1 VLRLLL
7 TKVKVKW
14 REEAVSHF
22 MTELIDYAGLFPP
35 AALPLPEAI
44 SNFHAYI
51 HDSDSW
57 MLGPF
62 VIPASRLSEL
72 KPYKA
77 LFNDKYPLRLSV
89 IFTKFEEIE
98 TEMEAILHFLET
110 YKTAGTI
117 QAIEFPLP
125 TLVNYSFLE
134 NLEKQTG
141 SYPIYCEMKGTND
154 QFLNTLDTIHSINQ
168 KSLKRIGI
176 KMRMGGITAN
186 LFPTVNQASFVI
198 HECQKR
204 ELPLK
209 FTAGLHHPI
218 RQYRTEVK
226 TRMHG
231 FVNVFTASI
240 MAYSRSVN
248 TATIQAILHDED
260 PTNFSF
266 TTDSLSWRDLTV
278 SSAEIIKA
286 RSFFAASY
294 GSCSF
299 NEPREELGE
308 LTIFHGEAVR

>member
-1 VLRLLL
+1 MLL
-7 TKVKVKW
+7 TKVNVKW
-14 REEAVSHF
+14 KEEAVSHF

-44 SNFHAYI
+44 TNFHAYI

-72 KPYKA
+72 KPFKA
-77 LFNDKYPLRLSV
+77 LFNDRYPLRLSV
-89 IFTKFEEIE
+89 ILTKFEEIE
-98 TEMEAILHFLET
+98 TELKAIRLFLDTYNTAGIIEAIEV
-110 YKTAGTI
+110 
-117 QAIEFPLP
+117 PLP
-125 TLVNYSFLE
+125 TQVNSQFFE

-141 SYPIYCEMKGTND
+141 IYPIYCEMTGTND
-154 QFLNTLDTIHSINQ
+154 QLLITLDTIQSINQ
-168 KSLKRIGI
+168 KSLKRVGI

-186 LFPTVNQASFVI
+186 LFPTVNQAAFVI

-240 MAYSRSVN
+240 MAYRRSVN
-248 TATIQAILHDED
+248 TATIQAILLDED

-278 SSAEIIKA
+278 SSAEIVKA
-286 RSFFAASY
+286 RNFFAASY

-308 LTIFHGEAVR
+308 LTIFHEEAVR

>member
-1 VLRLLL
+1 ML
-7 TKVKVKW
+7 TKVNVKW

-51 HDSDSW
+51 HDSNSW

-62 VIPASRLSEL
+62 VIPASRLGEL
-72 KPYKA
+72 KPFKTQ
-77 LFNDKYPLRLSV
+77 FNDQYPLRLSV
-89 IFTKFEEIE
+89 ILTKPEEIE
-98 TEMEAILHFLET
+98 IEMEAIHLFLET
-110 YKTAGTI
+110 YKTSGTI
-117 QAIEFPLP
+117 EAIEFRLP
-125 TLVNYSFLE
+125 TQVDSSFIE
-134 NLEKQTG
+134 KLEKQTG
-141 SYPIYCEMKGTND
+141 SYPLYCEITGTND
-154 QFLNTLDTIHSINQ
+154 QLLYTLDTIHSINQ

-176 KMRMGGITAN
+176 KMRMGGISAN
-186 LFPTVNQASFVI
+186 LFPSVNRAAFVI
-198 HECQKR
+198 HECKKR

-218 RQYRTEVK
+218 RQYRTEVE

-240 MAYSRSVN
+240 MAYSCSVN
-248 TATIQAILHDED
+248 IATIQAILFDED

-278 SSAEIIKA
+278 SSAEIITA
-286 RSFFAASY
+286 RSFFAPSY